1 MNNKRIS
8 AVVVLFAL
16 TVTLSAQKRDRQTV
30 VFDGGSRITGTIL
43 VDSSD
48 YLKLRIT
55 SPQIVT
61 LKKSEISYTVP
72 ASGIEKPFI
81 DRHGYWVRVSASAL
95 TGRNDEENVG
105 NMSFHFSNG
114 YRFRNG
120 LSLGLGTGLE
130 ELDVAVMPLYAD
142 LRYNPLKTRLSP
154 FVWLK
159 SGYSFAFGDREEGQY
174 YYYGYYPEAR
184 GGFMFNTG
192 AGIELASW
200 RRNAVNIGVG
210 YRYQKIIYRRV
221 NNWVEDMTNELVTNF
236 NRIEIQLGFIFR

>member
-1 MNNKRIS
+1 MNHIRIS
-8 AVVVLFAL
+8 TVVVLIIL

-30 VFDGGSRITGTIL
+30 IFDGGSRITGTIL

-81 DRHGYWVRVSASAL
+81 DRHGYWIKVSASAL
-95 TGRNDEENVG
+95 TGRNDEGNVG

-120 LSLGLGTGLE
+120 ISAGIGTGLE
-130 ELDVAVMPLYAD
+130 VLDVAVMPIYAD
-142 LRYNPLKTRLSP
+142 LRYNFLKTRLSP
-154 FVWLK
+154 FAWLK
-159 SGYSFAFGDREEGQY
+159 SGWSFAFGKLDDGQY
-174 YYYGYYPEAR
+174 YYYGYFPWAK
-184 GGFMFNTG
+184 GGFMFNAG
-192 AGIELASW
+192 AGLELASW
-200 RRNAVNIGVG
+200 RRGAVNIGVG
-210 YRYQKIIYRRV
+210 YRYQKIAYKQDYQ
-221 NNWVEDMTNELVTNF
+221 WGEESTNEIITRF
-236 NRIEIQLGFIFR
+236 NRIEVQLGFIFR